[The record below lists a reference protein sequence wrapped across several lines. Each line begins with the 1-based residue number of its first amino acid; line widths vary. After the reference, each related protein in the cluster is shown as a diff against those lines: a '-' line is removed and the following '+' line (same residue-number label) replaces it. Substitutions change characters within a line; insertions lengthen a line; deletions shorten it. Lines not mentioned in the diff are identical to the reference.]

1 MTDQVLTPS
10 STSSA
15 PSIPN
20 ITLTASDRCAL
31 KARAH
36 FLVPAVMLGQ
46 QGLTE
51 NVIKAI
57 DKFLLTNDLI
67 KIRILGADHEARIEL
82 ANQISQHAQAVII
95 QHIGRQLVLFRPLP
109 KKKKTAVIDTT
120 KAKSRTTH
128 PTGFSHSTRPK
139 PKATF
144 THKHRTSR
152 FSER

>member
-1 MTDQVLTPS
+1 MTDQALTPS
-10 STSSA
+10 PT
-15 PSIPN
+15 PSFPN

-51 NVIKAI
+51 NVFKAI

-67 KIRILGADHEARIEL
+67 KIRILGADHDARTEL
-82 ANQISQHAQAVII
+82 ANQIAQHAHAALI
-95 QHIGRQLVLFRPLP
+95 QHIGRQLVFFRPLP
-109 KKKKTAVIDTT
+109 KKKKPAVATGIT
-120 KAKSRTTH
+120 KTQARKSH
-128 PTGFSHSTRPK
+128 PTGYSHSTRPK